1 MVQINTP
8 AECFMLDSNLEQ
20 TTCAARVKVNEGRCP
35 TETEHPLR
43 NLLKKDLCF
52 CYFEMKPSAEH
63 PTIAFI
69 RDVTDSN
76 VIKLLLES

>member
-1 MVQINTP
+1 MEVQSGVCYGSDQHTSWM
-8 AECFMLDSNLEQ
+8 FY
-20 TTCAARVKVNEGRCP
+20 VGRCP
-35 TETEHPLR
+35 IETEHPLR

-52 CYFEMKPSAEH
+52 CYFAMKPSAEH
-63 PTIAFI
+63 PRIAFI